1 MKKKHGL
8 LGTLVLLLVFG
19 LLAAGCATIPTTP
32 TAVEGYWRV
41 TSTSGGAEAQA
52 AVDDA
57 MENVGQFFVF
67 TGGAYYKGMGV
78 LPHEKGTFVLD
89 NGNIKLRPT
98 HNNTGLLSNTV
109 KWSKIATLVRAVYP
123 EKSLPY
129 SLSGDIIKLVDMG
142 MQQSYRK
149 VDPFFSFDKKG
160 NLVFQIK

>member
-32 TAVEGYWRV
+32 TTVEGYWRV

-52 AVDDA
+52 IMDDM
-57 MENVGQFFVF
+57 MENVGQFFTF

-98 HNNTGLLSNTV
+98 HRNIGVSSNTV
-109 KWSKIATLVRAVYP
+109 KWSKIATLMRASFP

-149 VDPFFSFDKKG
+149 VAPFFSFDKKG